1 MASRGSTAAGAGGA
15 AAPGAGAGAAR
26 GASFTRIVA
35 LASWLPAEA
44 MTSVDPAPTAT
55 TTPSFT
61 VATAGLSLRQLTA
74 APSGRPLS
82 PITAAVRRAV
92 APTVRALGAPD
103 TVTDAT
109 PGPDGLDGAALPPRG
124 AREPLAG
131 NASL

>member
-1 MASRGSTAAGAGGA
+1 MTAVMASRGSTAAGGA
-15 AAPGAGAGAAR
+15 AGAAGAGAAAAR

-44 MTSVDPAPTAT
+44 MTRVDPAPTAT
-55 TTPSFT
+55 TTPSLT

-82 PITAAVRRAV
+82 PITVAVSRAV

-103 TVTDAT
+103 TVTD
-109 PGPDGLDGAALPPRG
+109 
-124 AREPLAG
+124 
-131 NASL
+131 